1 MPMMERVID
10 TEMIVQIGFVV
21 GDAPYKSQR
30 ASQHRLRWGLVAFE
44 PRAVRGALGA
54 IRHLGGSKAKHPA
67 AKLASTGP
75 QL

>member
-30 ASQHRLRWGLVAFE
+30 ASRWGSVAFE

-67 AKLASTGP
+67 AKLVSTGP

>member
-21 GDAPYKSQR
+21 SDAPYKSQR

-44 PRAVRGALGA
+44 PRGALDA

-67 AKLASTGP
+67 ANLVSNGP
-75 QL
+75 PL